1 MTRTWLR
8 VSAATLKPTH
18 TPEIEDPD
26 AFYEGQNRFFDPDRV
41 RDHAPRGSGQSA
53 VADKLLAVVDKLL
66 EVADI
71 LLEVVHELLAVVD
84 ELLAVVDAVPPGFDR
99 EFEEAPGNHGRDL
112 SEVRG
117 PNPNSFNE
125 VSAHVRVNDTIFKG
139 ATLGQC
145 QSMIDSHEQQLKDRI

>member
-53 VADKLLAVVDKLL
+53 VVDKLLAVVDKLL

-84 ELLAVVDAVPPGFDR
+84 ELLAVVDAVLQ
-99 EFEEAPGNHGRDL
+99 AL
-112 SEVRG
+112 IAS
-117 PNPNSFNE
+117 
-125 VSAHVRVNDTIFKG
+125 
-139 ATLGQC
+139 
-145 QSMIDSHEQQLKDRI
+145 LKKLQETTAGIYQKCGVQTQTASTKFQPM

>member
-53 VADKLLAVVDKLL
+53 VVDKLLAVVDKLL
-66 EVADI
+66 EVADV

-84 ELLAVVDAVPPGFDR
+84 ELLAVVDAVLQ
-99 EFEEAPGNHGRDL
+99 AL
-112 SEVRG
+112 IAS
-117 PNPNSFNE
+117 
-125 VSAHVRVNDTIFKG
+125 
-139 ATLGQC
+139 
-145 QSMIDSHEQQLKDRI
+145 LKKLQETTAGIYQKCGVQTQTASTKFQPM

>member
-18 TPEIEDPD
+18 IPEIEDPD

-53 VADKLLAVVDKLL
+53 VVDKLLAVVDKLL

-84 ELLAVVDAVPPGFDR
+84 ELLALVHELLAVVDELLAVVDAVLQ
-99 EFEEAPGNHGRDL
+99 AL
-112 SEVRG
+112 IAS
-117 PNPNSFNE
+117 
-125 VSAHVRVNDTIFKG
+125 
-139 ATLGQC
+139 
-145 QSMIDSHEQQLKDRI
+145 LKKLQETTAGIYQKCGVQTQTASTKFQPM